1 MEDGEAGRVRAAAAA
16 AAALEPGSGNGKRA
30 QADGTQSDSEDDLEA
45 ALAKIKGEIV
55 SELNASTQSL
65 LDKKLDATASALKN
79 YTDKKCGK
87 IDDKLEA
94 MRKEV
99 EGVGARQNK
108 VDADQKGMWAAI
120 SDMQKALAISDS
132 TSRPSPAGASS
143 ASSSHEVIDKKILR
157 INTTNFVDYDAL
169 LAELKKICD
178 DADVTSDKYELKGGQ
193 LAKPFTLI
201 LKGDPDTAARRVQKV
216 RTSMRKEGDN
226 GTTTWTD
233 VFVRPPDGV
242 PEKVYISLDKTK
254 SAERREMCTKTLAAL
269 LNKSK
274 PNETFTIVKKEFTV
288 THNWKPIGTVEYMTP
303 KRDTSNGSLPPRI
316 CASTLTTSMLNSPP
330 NETRKHNVFNNRSG
344 ARNAPRP
351 SLVAGNLSRLS
362 CTTWN
367 ARALFHTDPV
377 LAK

>member
-1 MEDGEAGRVRAAAAA
+1 MRAAA

-30 QADGTQSDSEDDLEA
+30 RADGTQSDSEDDLEA

-94 MRKEV
+94 MCKEV

-108 VDADQKGMWAAI
+108 VGADQKGMWAAI

-143 ASSSHEVIDKKILR
+143 ASSSHEVIDKTILR

-216 RTSMRKEGDN
+216 RTSMRK
-226 GTTTWTD
+226 
-233 VFVRPPDGV
+233 
-242 PEKVYISLDKTK
+242 
-254 SAERREMCTKTLAAL
+254 
-269 LNKSK
+269 
-274 PNETFTIVKKEFTV
+274 
-288 THNWKPIGTVEYMTP
+288 
-303 KRDTSNGSLPPRI
+303 
-316 CASTLTTSMLNSPP
+316 
-330 NETRKHNVFNNRSG
+330 
-344 ARNAPRP
+344 
-351 SLVAGNLSRLS
+351 
-362 CTTWN
+362 
-367 ARALFHTDPV
+367 
-377 LAK
+377 